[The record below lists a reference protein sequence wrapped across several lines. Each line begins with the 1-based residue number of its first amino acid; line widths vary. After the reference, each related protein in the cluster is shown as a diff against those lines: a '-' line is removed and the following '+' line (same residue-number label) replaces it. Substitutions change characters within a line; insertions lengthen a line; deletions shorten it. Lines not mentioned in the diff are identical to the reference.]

1 MIFRSTEPNI
11 SIPEQPLTSIVLQR
25 VVEFAD
31 KPAMIDGLT
40 GQTITYNSLF
50 NSIKKVAAGLAARGF
65 AKGDVV
71 TIYSP
76 NCLEYPIAFHAIAS
90 LGGVI
95 STANPSFTASELAHQ
110 LNDAGAKYLLTVP
123 SLYERALEAASQSKV
138 ESIFVFGNARG
149 AIPFSALLEDCDDLP
164 TVQINPKV
172 DAVALPYSSGTTG
185 LPKGVILTHYNLA
198 ANMYQISNRELITQ
212 ADTIIAVLPFFHIYG
227 LQIFFNYSLYCGA
240 TLVVMPQFDLETFLK
255 LVQQYKITRAHL
267 VPPIV
272 LALAKQP
279 IVDKYDLS
287 SLKIITSAAAPLG
300 NELTLECEQ
309 RLNCIIK
316 QAYGLT
322 ETSPMTHVNPDEREK
337 IKPGSVGRCI
347 RNTECQIVDIETG
360 KPLGFHEQ
368 GELWSRGPQ
377 VMKGY
382 LNNPEAT
389 AKVIDASGWFHT
401 GDIAYVDEDGYFY
414 IVDRIKELIKYN
426 GYPIAPAELEAVLLS
441 HPAIADAAVIPSPNP
456 STGEVPK
463 AFVVLKSV
471 ATASEIMEFV
481 AKLVAP
487 HKRIRRLEIV
497 DKIPKSASGKILRRL
512 LVQQERAKI
521 GEKPLLPLLTQNSQ
535 LLEQLASESDEKRQE
550 LLLNYVQEKVVQV
563 LGLDESQHRNL
574 QKPLTEMG
582 LSSLSNIDLK
592 NQIDTEIGVNLPI
605 EVLLSGSN
613 IHQLVNILLE
623 QLTSKNIATN
633 DVKDSVIDLEGEVI
647 LDSAIYVEHN
657 YDLFVTEPIAIFLTG
672 ATGFLGAFLLQ
683 ELLQQTTADI
693 YCLVRA
699 SDNDSAQLKV
709 QKNLEYYGIWQDAF
723 HSRIIPVLGDL
734 SKFQLGLSTQ
744 GFRQLASIIDVIYH
758 NAAWLNYV
766 YPYEALKPSN
776 VLGTQEIFRLAS
788 CGKVKPVHYISTV
801 AVFESS
807 FYLGKTVSESDPLAH
822 SSGMKLSYSQ
832 SKWVAEKLATIARA
846 RGIPVS
852 IYRPPFI
859 SGHSQTGAWYT
870 DDVICRMIKGCI
882 QLGSMTD
889 LTDILDLSPVDYVSK
904 SIVYLSRQ
912 RSSLGKSFHL
922 NNPQP
927 TSWKKLTDFIRSLGY
942 PLTYTSYQDWQSQLS
957 NQARSQSNRLYPLLP
972 FLLKNSSE
980 HQQARE
986 PKISCQATQTALA
999 GSSIVCPPVDN
1010 KLLKTYFDYFIR
1022 SNFLDSQL
1030 Y

>member
-1 MIFRSTEPNI
+1 MIFRSAEPNI
-11 SIPEQPLTSIVLQR
+11 FIPEQPITEIILQR
-25 VVEFAD
+25 AIEFAD
-31 KPAMIDGLT
+31 KPAIIDGLT
-40 GQTITYNSLF
+40 GQTITYRELA
-50 NSIKKVAAGLAARGF
+50 NSIKKVAAGFAARGF
-65 AKGDVV
+65 SKGDVV
-71 TIYSP
+71 AIYSP
-76 NCLEYPIAFHAIAS
+76 NCLEYPIAFQAIAS
-90 LGGVI
+90 LGGVS
-95 STANPSFTASELAHQ
+95 STANPSYTASELAYQ

-123 SLYERALEAASQSKV
+123 ELLERGLEAASQSKV
-138 ESIFVFGNARG
+138 ESVFVFGNATG
-149 AIPFSALLEDCDDLP
+149 ATPFSELLEDFDNLP
-164 TVQINPKV
+164 KIQINPKE

-198 ANMYQISNRELITQ
+198 ANVYQLSTRELISS
-212 ADTIIAVLPFFHIYG
+212 ADTIIGILPFFHSYG
-227 LQIFFNYSLYCGA
+227 LQIFLNYSLYCGA
-240 TLVVMPQFDLETFLK
+240 TVVVMPQFDLETFLR
-255 LVQQYKITRAHL
+255 LVQEYKITRAHL

-287 SLKIITSAAAPLG
+287 SLKIITCGAAPLG

-322 ETSPMTHVNPDEREK
+322 ETSPVTHINPDEREK
-337 IKPGSVGRCI
+337 IKPGSVGRCV
-347 RNTECQIVDIETG
+347 RNTECQIVDIETE

-368 GELWSRGPQ
+368 GELWIRGPQ

-382 LNNPEAT
+382 LNNPKAT
-389 AKVIDASGWFHT
+389 AKVIDADGWFHT
-401 GDIAYVDEDGYFY
+401 GDIAYADEDGYFY

-441 HPAIADAAVIPSPNP
+441 HPAIADAAVIPSPHP

-463 AFVVLKSV
+463 GFVVLNSV
-471 ATASEIMEFV
+471 ATTGEIMEFV
-481 AKLVAP
+481 AGLVAP

-512 LVQQERAKI
+512 LVQQEIANI
-521 GEKPLLPLLTQNSQ
+521 EEKPLPPQLTQNLQ
-535 LLEQLASESDEKRQE
+535 LLQQLASSSDETQRRE
-550 LLLNYVQEKVVQV
+550 LLINYIREKVAKV
-563 LGLDESQHRNL
+563 LELDESQHLNL
-574 QKPLTEMG
+574 QKPLQEMG
-582 LSSLSNIDLK
+582 LNSLSNIDLK

-605 EVLLSGSN
+605 EILLAESN
-613 IHQLVNILLE
+613 IYQLVNILLE
-623 QLTSKNIATN
+623 QLTSKTIATN
-633 DVKDSVIDLEGEVI
+633 NVIDLVLNLEGEVI
-647 LDSAIYVEHN
+647 LDNAIYPVDN
-657 YDLFVTEPIAIFLTG
+657 YDSFITEPTAIFLTG

-683 ELLQQTTADI
+683 ELLQQTQADI

-699 SDNDSAQLKV
+699 ADNNSAVTKV
-709 QKNLEYYGIWQDAF
+709 QNNLEYYGIWQDAF
-723 HSRIIPVLGDL
+723 RSRIIPVLGDL
-734 SKFQLGLSTQ
+734 SKYQLGLSSEY
-744 GFRQLASIIDVIYH
+744 FLHIASIIDIIYH
-758 NAAWLNYV
+758 SAAWLNYV

-788 CGKVKPVHYISTV
+788 LVKVKPVHHISTV

-807 FYLGKTVSESDPLAH
+807 YYLGKTVSESDPLTH

-832 SKWVAEKLATIARA
+832 SKWVAEKLAAIARL

-859 SGHSQTGAWYT
+859 SGHSQTGTWYT
-870 DDVICRMIKGCI
+870 DDIICRMIKGCI
-882 QLGSMTD
+882 QLGSMTS

-912 RSSLGKSFHL
+912 RGATGQSFHL

-927 TSWKKLTDFIRSLGY
+927 ISWKELTDFIRSLGFKIEHI
-942 PLTYTSYQDWQSQLS
+942 SYQNWQSQLS
-957 NQARSQSNRLYPLLP
+957 NQARSQSNPLYPLLP
-972 FLLKNSSE
+972 FFLKNSSQ

-999 GSSIVCPPVDN
+999 KSSIICPPVDT
-1010 KLLKTYFDYFIR
+1010 KLLTTYFDYFTR
-1022 SNFLDSQL
+1022 SSFLDAK
-1030 Y
+1030 

>member
-11 SIPEQPLTSIVLQR
+11 SIPEQSLTEIVLQR
-25 VVEFAD
+25 VIEFAD

-40 GQTITYNSLF
+40 SRTITYRELAS
-50 NSIKKVAAGLAARGF
+50 SISKVAAGFAARGF
-65 AKGDVV
+65 SKGDVV
-71 TIYSP
+71 AIYSP
-76 NCLEYPIAFHAIAS
+76 NCLEYPIAFQAIAS
-90 LGGVI
+90 LGGI
-95 STANPSFTASELAHQ
+95 SSTANPSYTARELAYQ

-123 SLYERALEAASQSKV
+123 ELLERGLEAASQSKV
-138 ESIFVFGNARG
+138 ESVFVFGNAAG
-149 AIPFSALLEDCDDLP
+149 AIPFSVLLEHCDSVP
-164 TVQINPKV
+164 KVQINPKE

-185 LPKGVILTHYNLA
+185 LPKGVKLTHYNLA
-198 ANMYQISNRELITQ
+198 ANVYQLSNRELISS
-212 ADTIIAVLPFFHIYG
+212 ADTIIGILPFFHIYG

-240 TLVVMPQFDLETFLK
+240 TLVVMPQFDLETFLR
-255 LVQQYKITRAHL
+255 LVQKYKITRAHL

-309 RLNCIIK
+309 RLNCVVK

-322 ETSPMTHVNPDEREK
+322 ETSPITHINPDEREK
-337 IKPGSVGRCI
+337 IKSGSVGPCI
-347 RNTECQIVDIETG
+347 RNTECQIVDIETE

-368 GELWSRGPQ
+368 GELWIRGPQ

-389 AKVIDASGWFHT
+389 AKVIDADGWFRT

-441 HPAIADAAVIPSPNP
+441 HPAIADAAVIPSPHP

-463 AFVVLKSV
+463 GFVVLNSV
-471 ATASEIMEFV
+471 ATPGEIMEFV
-481 AKLVAP
+481 AGLVAP

-512 LVQQERAKI
+512 LVQREIANI
-521 GEKPLLPLLTQNSQ
+521 GEKPPESQ
-535 LLEQLASESDEKRQE
+535 LTKNLHLLQQLASVDETKRQE
-550 LLLNYVQEKVVQV
+550 LLVNYIREKVVKV
-563 LGLDESQHRNL
+563 LGLDESQHLNL
-574 QKPLTEMG
+574 QKPLNEMG
-582 LSSLSNIDLK
+582 LNSLSNIDLK
-592 NQIDTEIGVNLPI
+592 NRIDTELGVNLPI
-605 EVLLSGSN
+605 EILLAGSN

-623 QLTSKNIATN
+623 QLTSKSIATN
-633 DVKDSVIDLEGEVI
+633 DVINLEAEMI
-647 LDSAIYVEHN
+647 LDPAIYPEHS
-657 YDLFVTEPIAIFLTG
+657 YDSFITEPTAIFLTG

-683 ELLQQTTADI
+683 ELLQQTQADI

-699 SDNDSAQLKV
+699 TDNDSAQIKV
-709 QKNLEYYGIWQDAF
+709 QNNLESYGIWQDAF
-723 HSRIIPVLGDL
+723 RSRIIPVLGDL
-734 SKFQLGLSTQ
+734 SKFQLGLSTEY
-744 GFRQLASIIDVIYH
+744 FLHIASQIDVIYH
-758 NAAWLNYV
+758 SAAWLNYV
-766 YPYEALKPSN
+766 YPYDALKPSN

-788 CGKVKPVHYISTV
+788 FGKVKPVHHISTV

-832 SKWVAEKLATIARA
+832 SKWVAEKLATIARERA
-846 RGIPVS
+846 IPVS

-882 QLGSMTD
+882 QMGSMAGI
-889 LTDILDLSPVDYVSK
+889 TDILDLSPVNYVSK

-912 RSSLGKSFHL
+912 REALGKSFHL

-927 TSWKKLTDFIRSLGY
+927 ISWNQLTDFIRSLGY
-942 PLTYTSYQDWQSQLS
+942 PIKHISYQNWQSQVS
-957 NQARSQSNRLYPLLP
+957 NQARSQSNPLYPLLP
-972 FLLKNSSE
+972 FFLKNSPE

-999 GSSIVCPPVDN
+999 ESSILCPPVDT
-1010 KLLKTYFDYFIR
+1010 KLLNTYFDYFIR
-1022 SNFLDSQL
+1022 SGFLDAK
-1030 Y
+1030 